1 MIQNKCKGQ
10 VSIEYL
16 LLLAAFFSALIIILP
31 QVSFAVDQFFA
42 TSDTLLA
49 KQIANTLEE
58 EVRLFDFLGNDSKKE
73 FSFSPAKEITL
84 TTQNAKCIVATTQKQ
99 FSLTLPNAQPNKTTA
114 FTKRFNVKIQKQN
127 DLITIT
133 FS

>member
-1 MIQNKCKGQ
+1 MQAVKGQ

-49 KQIANTLEE
+49 KQIANTLGE
-58 EVRLFDFLGNDSKKE
+58 EVRLFEFLGNDSKKE

-84 TTQNAKCIVATTQKQ
+84 TTQNAAFLAATTQKQ
-99 FSLTLPNAQPNKTTA
+99 FSLALPNPQTNKITT
-114 FTKRFNVKIQKQN
+114 FTKKFTITIQKQN
-127 DLITIT
+127 NLITIT
-133 FS
+133 FV